1 MTLSFR
7 SRVEHASAPW
17 VERMNAVP
25 RAVALGV
32 LVLVL
37 GVGIVAP
44 SPWSGIAFLV
54 VTAFVAWLLFLT
66 WERLTLPERLLR
78 VAVLV
83 LALAV
88 AIVELAPN

>member
-1 MTLSFR
+1 VALSFR

-37 GVGIVAP
+37 AVGVLAP

-88 AIVELAPN
+88 AIVELAPS

>member
-25 RAVALGV
+25 RAVGLGV
-32 LVLVL
+32 LVVVL
-37 GVGIVAP
+37 AVGILAP

>member
-1 MTLSFR
+1 
-7 SRVEHASAPW
+7 
-17 VERMNAVP
+17 MNAVP
-25 RAVALGV
+25 RAVGLGV
-32 LVLVL
+32 LVVVL
-37 GVGIVAP
+37 AVGILAP

-88 AIVELAPN
+88 AIVELVPN